1 MTARFA
7 GCLLA
12 AAIASA
18 TTAGCNFGHASC
30 GADKAGGSCAP
41 TVLSLADSDDPTQP
55 DTPAVR
61 FFAKR
66 VAKLSQ
72 GALGIKIT
80 YQAAGDKIATVE
92 QRTVRMVQAGRFDL
106 GWVGA
111 RAWDELGVTSFE
123 ALQAP
128 FLITSYP
135 LLDKVVASGMAA
147 KMLDDL
153 RRQHV
158 IGLALIPDE
167 LRHPIA
173 LTHPLV
179 SLADF
184 SGARVRIPPSR
195 VTSSLMRA
203 LGAIPLEVP
212 SIRIPGAF
220 RTLHIDA
227 EELALGNASTPTTV
241 TGNVTF
247 FGKTLTLFAGGPAY
261 RRLTADQREVL
272 RKAAEQ
278 TVEHVIATSP
288 TENRLAAAFCGQSQA
303 RIVLASKSQL
313 AALVRASQP
322 VYAELERNAETRS
335 FIAGIRRLR
344 AAMPAPPPLV
354 VPRSCSRAK
363 RGVTVTGKLRSPSI
377 LNGTYHIRSTIHDEL
392 KFGPPAS
399 DHPQA
404 GVETRILR
412 NGRFRFA
419 VGEADEWG
427 GSYQIRGNWVSFNAG
442 NGGSPAKWEW
452 FVFSLDPDGTL
463 HLKPVPP
470 MNRGDQ
476 WVTAGEPWQRV
487 GPARPIP

>member
-1 MTARFA
+1 
-7 GCLLA
+7 LLA
-12 AAIASA
+12 AAIVTAA
-18 TTAGCNFGHASC
+18 TAGCSFGHASS
-30 GADKAGGSCAP
+30 GADRAGGSNAP
-41 TVLSLADSDDPTQP
+41 KVLSLADSDDPTQP

-61 FFAKR
+61 FFAKQ
-66 VAKLSQ
+66 VAKLSH
-72 GALGIKIT
+72 GALQIQIK
-80 YQAAGDKIATVE
+80 YQAAGDKIAGVEKSTV
-92 QRTVRMVQAGRFDL
+92 QMVQAGKSDL

-111 RAWDELGVTSFE
+111 RAWDELHVRSFE

-135 LLDKVVASGMAA
+135 LLDKVVTSGMAA
-147 KMLDDL
+147 KMLNGL
-153 RRQHV
+153 RSQRV
-158 IGLALIPDE
+158 VGLALIPDE
-167 LRHPIA
+167 LRHPVA

-179 SLADF
+179 SLSDF
-184 SGARVRIPPSR
+184 SGARVRIPPSH
-195 VTSSLMRA
+195 VTSALIRA
-203 LGAIPLEVP
+203 LGAIPLEVA
-212 SIRIPGAF
+212 SGKIPGAL

-227 EELALGNASTPTTV
+227 EELAFGNAFTPTTV
-241 TGNVTF
+241 TGNLTF

-261 RRLTADQREVL
+261 RRLTADQRGVL

-278 TVEHVIATSP
+278 TVEHVIKTSP

-335 FIAGIRRLR
+335 FIARIRRLR
-344 AAMPAPPPLV
+344 AATPAPPPLV
-354 VPRSCSRAK
+354 VPRSCSRVK
-363 RGVTVTGKLRSPSI
+363 RGVKVTGKLRPTGI
-377 LNGTYHIRSTIHDEL
+377 LNGTYHLGWTIHDEL
-392 KFGPPAS
+392 KFGHPAS

-419 VGEADEWG
+419 VGKADEWG
-427 GSYQIRGNWVSFNAG
+427 GRYQIRGNRVSFNAG

-452 FVFSLDPDGTL
+452 FVFSRDSDGTL
-463 HLKPVPP
+463 HLKPVKP

-476 WVTAGEPWQRV
+476 WVTAGEPWQYV
-487 GPARPIP
+487 GPPRPIP